1 MRKLL
6 IGLAFSAFAFQIA
19 PAFAHPEPDDGIER
33 APSIQELALDGVA
46 KLISQGK
53 LPSSW
58 MTATPVRTFT
68 RERGGAEQLVVE
80 FRNNSVSDP
89 AKRTLFVVMTR
100 SGQFISANHRL
111 T

>member
-6 IGLAFSAFAFQIA
+6 IALAGAAFAFQIT
-19 PAFAHPEPDDGIER
+19 PAMAHPEPDDGYQR
-33 APSIQELALDGVA
+33 APTIPDLALDGIA

-68 RERGGAEQLVVE
+68 RSRGGNEQLVVE
-80 FRNNSVSDP
+80 FRNNAIREP

-100 SGQFISANHRL
+100 GGQFISANHRL

>member
-6 IGLAFSAFAFQIA
+6 IGLAFSAFAFQVT
-19 PAFAHPEPDDGIER
+19 PAVAHPEPEDGIER
-33 APSIQELALDGVA
+33 APSIPDMALDGVA

-58 MTATPVRTFT
+58 MAATPVRTFT
-68 RERGGAEQLVVE
+68 RERSGTEQLVVE
-80 FRNNSVSDP
+80 FRNNAVSDP